1 MTFFEGDLL
10 STELALRNV
19 KGMVATDRDRDLPNW
34 TGHFEVN
41 INDAA
46 YLNNE
51 RSYLLLLDNGQSA
64 RVSLTAW
71 EPQRDGETLRV
82 RFQAA

>member
-19 KGMVATDRDRDLPNW
+19 QGMISTDRDHDAPTW
-34 TGHFEVN
+34 SGHFNVHSMN
-41 INDAA
+41 AA
-46 YLNNE
+46 YLDSE
-51 RSYLLLLDNGQSA
+51 KSYLLLLDNGQSA
-64 RVSLTAW
+64 RVVLTAW
-71 EPQRDGETLRV
+71 EPLHDGETLEV